1 MADTVQSMLEA
12 KIEDELGYSK
22 YDYPNKETTNSRN
35 GYYPKTITASD
46 GEFVVDIPRDREGIF
61 EPKVLK
67 KAVYVAIGVK
77 IDGTKEVLGLWIGA
91 NESSKYWLSV
101 LTEIRNRGVE
111 DILIISIDNLKGF
124 FEAIQAVYPY
134 TEIQKCIVHQIRNS
148 TRFVSYKDLK
158 SFTSDLKEVYKATTE
173 EIALGNLDKFEEK
186 WGKKYP
192 GAIGSWRAN
201 WHELSSFF
209 KYPPELRK
217 LIYTTNSIENFT
229 RQLRKV
235 TKSKSIF
242 PTDDALFKMLYLAT
256 VDKNGKKV
264 DMYRLGHE

>member
-1 MADTVQSMLEA
+1 M
-12 KIEDELGYSK
+12 Y
-22 YDYPNKETTNSRN
+22 
-35 GYYPKTITASD
+35 
-46 GEFVVDIPRDREGIF
+46 
-61 EPKVLK
+61 
-67 KAVYVAIGVK
+67 
-77 IDGTKEVLGLWIGA
+77 
-91 NESSKYWLSV
+91 
-101 LTEIRNRGVE
+101 
-111 DILIISIDNLKGF
+111 
-124 FEAIQAVYPY
+124 
-134 TEIQKCIVHQIRNS
+134 IVHQIRNS

-217 LIYTTNSIENFT
+217 LIYTTNSIENFN

-256 VDKNGKKV
+256 IDKNGKKV
-264 DMYRLGHE
+264 DMYRLGHK